1 MMLTTEPLRWGGAL
15 LLSAGYLA
23 LCLRIWHTRRAAN
36 GKATPADWLV
46 AYASQTGNAEYL
58 ARRSAETLVTG
69 GLQARAICISR
80 LDDATLA
87 GATNIL
93 FVASTYGEG
102 DAPDTA
108 ARFAGRLMAKGAD
121 SHHLAHLHYAVLALG
136 DDNYI
141 NYCGF
146 GRALDAWLASQ
157 GATRLFERIDVDK
170 NSAAALAEWQHHVGR
185 LAGTFDAPDWE
196 APAYGEWRIG
206 ERLLLNPGSA
216 GAPLYRLSLVPAG
229 GPLPA
234 WEAGDLAQVSPPADP
249 DHPREYSIASLPQE
263 GRLELLVRLQRRED
277 GTPGAASGW
286 LCEGAATGIDDGDL
300 VHLRLRAHERFRLG
314 ANARRPLIAIG
325 NGSGLAGLRALLKAR
340 IHAGEHANWLL
351 FGERQIRHDFLLRE
365 ELLGWQD
372 AGWLQRLDLAFSRDP
387 DSTGGADGVDRRG
400 ADRRY
405 VQHLLRE
412 QAAQVTEWIAG
423 GAAIYVCGSLQG
435 MAGGVHDALTEI
447 LGSTVLEQLVADG
460 RYRRDV
466 Y

>member
-15 LLSAGYLA
+15 LLSAGWLA
-23 LCLRIWHTRRAAN
+23 LSLRTWYAQRAAD
-36 GKATPADWLV
+36 GKAATADWLV
-46 AYASQTGNAEYL
+46 VHASQTGNAETL
-58 ARRSAETLVTG
+58 ARHTAATLATG
-69 GLQARAICISR
+69 GLQARAACISR
-80 LDDATLA
+80 LDEAALA

-102 DAPDTA
+102 DAPDVA
-108 ARFAGRLMAKGAD
+108 ARFAGRLMTREVDLG
-121 SHHLAHLHYAVLALG
+121 HLHYAVLALG

-146 GRALDAWLASQ
+146 GRALDAWLAQQ

-170 NSAAALAEWQHHVGR
+170 NSVAALAAWQHHVGR
-185 LAGTFDAPDWE
+185 LAGTVDAPDWA

-206 ERLLLNPGSA
+206 ERQLLNPGSS

-229 GPLPA
+229 GALPD
-234 WEAGDLAQVSPPADP
+234 WEAGDLAQVGPPADP
-249 DHPREYSIASLPQE
+249 AHPREYSIASLPGE

-286 LCEGAATGIDDGDL
+286 LCQDAATGIDGGDPIQ
-300 VHLRLRAHERFRLG
+300 LRVRAHERFRLG
-314 ANARRPLIAIG
+314 TNARRPLIAIG

-372 AGWLQRLDLAFSRDP
+372 AGWLQRIDLAFSRDRAGP
-387 DSTGGADGVDRRG
+387 HGTDRH
-400 ADRRY
+400 Y

-412 QAAQVTEWIAG
+412 QAALVLNWIER

-435 MAGGVHDALTEI
+435 MAGGVHEALTEI
-447 LGSTVLEQLVADG
+447 LGSATLDQLVADG

>member
-15 LLSAGYLA
+15 LLCAGYLA
-23 LCLRIWHTRRAAN
+23 MCLRIWHASRRRNGAA
-36 GKATPADWLV
+36 APADWLV
-46 AYASQTGNAEYL
+46 VYASQTGSAEHL
-58 ARRSAETLVTG
+58 ARRTAETLVTG
-69 GLQARAICISR
+69 GLAARAACISR
-80 LDDATLA
+80 LDEAALA
-87 GATNIL
+87 AATNIL

-108 ARFAGRLMAKGAD
+108 ARFAGRLMARD
-121 SHHLAHLHYAVLALG
+121 VNLAHLHYAVLALG

-146 GRALDAWLASQ
+146 GRALDAWLARQ

-170 NSAAALAEWQHHVGR
+170 NSAAALAAWQHHIVR
-185 LAGTFDAPDWE
+185 LAGTADTPDWA
-196 APAYGEWRIG
+196 APAYAEWRIG

-216 GAPLYRLSLVPAG
+216 GAPLYRLALVPADG
-229 GPLPA
+229 RLPA
-234 WEAGDLAQVSPPADP
+234 WEAGDLAQLSPPSDP

-263 GRLELLVRLQRRED
+263 GRLELLVRLQRRDD
-277 GTPGAASGW
+277 GTPGAGSGW
-286 LCEGAATGIDDGDL
+286 LCEAARADD
-300 VHLRLRAHERFRLG
+300 VIRLRVRAHERFRLG
-314 ANARRPLIAIG
+314 DNARRPLIAIG

-351 FGERQIRHDFLLRE
+351 FGERQAQHDFLLRD
-365 ELLGWQD
+365 ELLGWRD
-372 AGWLQRLDLAFSRDP
+372 AGWLQHLDLAFSRDRA
-387 DSTGGADGVDRRG
+387 SRH
-400 ADRRY
+400 Y

-412 QAAQVTEWIAG
+412 QAARVAEWIER

-435 MAGGVHDALTEI
+435 MAGGVHEALGEI
-447 LGSTVLEQLVADG
+447 VGAAGLEQLVAEG

>member
-23 LCLRIWHTRRAAN
+23 LCLRIWAAN
-36 GKATPADWLV
+36 RTRNGNNTAADWLV
-46 AYASQTGNAEYL
+46 AYASQTGNAEAL
-58 ARRSAETLVTG
+58 ARRTAETLVTG
-69 GLQARAICISR
+69 GLQARAVCISR
-80 LDDATLA
+80 LDQQALA

-108 ARFAGRLMAKGAD
+108 ARFAGRLMALDAD
-121 SHHLAHLHYAVLALG
+121 LKHLHYAVLALG

-146 GRALDAWLASQ
+146 GRALDAWLARQ

-185 LAGTFDAPDWE
+185 LAGTVDTPDWE
-196 APAYGEWRIG
+196 APAYGEWHIN
-206 ERLLLNPGSA
+206 ERVLLNPGSA
-216 GAPLYRLSLVPAG
+216 GAPLYRLALVPAAG
-229 GPLPA
+229 TLPA
-234 WEAGDLAQVSPPADP
+234 WEAGDLAQVSPPLDP

-277 GTPGAASGW
+277 GTPGAGSGW
-286 LCEGAATGIDDGDL
+286 LCEGAATGSDGDAI
-300 VHLRLRAHERFRLG
+300 HLRLRAHERFRLG

-340 IHAGEHANWLL
+340 IHAGEQANWLL

-365 ELLGWQD
+365 ELVGWQD
-372 AGWLQRLDLAFSRDP
+372 AGWLQRLDLAFSRDQ
-387 DSTGGADGVDRRG
+387 AN
-400 ADRRY
+400 ARY

-412 QAAQVTEWIAG
+412 QAGLVADWVG
-423 GAAIYVCGSLQG
+423 RGAAIYVCGSLQG
-435 MAGGVHDALTEI
+435 MAGGVHEALAEI
-447 LGSTVLEQLVADG
+447 LGAAALEQLVTDG